1 MGIKKQPD
9 SINET
14 RAVVKNVE
22 QNRTTSL
29 IWSADHA
36 PNPLTRVGSLSCVEH
51 CGDILIKG
59 AAAGGQTRW
68 GRRPERVGAKNAFVT
83 FAGYSLPRSDLV
95 SRALSRAPAYTLS
108 PGSTAGALFCGGRR
122 RRYHEPQMTCRSP
135 RAPSARARTRK
146 ALHLRHMQHIRD
158 SADLCACRVAL
169 CFAGVSGD
177 RRRRR
182 HP

>member
-59 AAAGGQTRW
+59 AAAWGQTCR
-68 GRRPERVGAKNAFVT
+68 GRRPERGKNAFVT
-83 FAGYSLPRSDLV
+83 FAGYSLPRGDLV

-108 PGSTAGALFCGGRR
+108 PEALPGLFFCGGRR
-122 RRYHEPQMTCRSP
+122 RRYHEPQMTRRSP
-135 RAPSARARTRK
+135 RAPSARTGTRK

>member
-51 CGDILIKG
+51 CGDILING
-59 AAAGGQTRW
+59 AAAGGQ
-68 GRRPERVGAKNAFVT
+68 AC
-83 FAGYSLPRSDLV
+83 
-95 SRALSRAPAYTLS
+95 RADDQSAVKTPLGLS
-108 PGSTAGALFCGGRR
+108 PGTHCRAAACSPGA
-122 RRYHEPQMTCRSP
+122 PASP
-135 RAPSARARTRK
+135 LSPEALPGFFSAADVDGTTS
-146 ALHLRHMQHIRD
+146 LR
-158 SADLCACRVAL
+158 
-169 CFAGVSGD
+169 
-177 RRRRR
+177 
-182 HP
+182 

>member
-29 IWSADHA
+29 IWSDHG

-51 CGDILIKG
+51 CGDILIEG
-59 AAAGGQTRW
+59 AAGGGQTCR
-68 GRRPERVGAKNAFVT
+68 GRRPERVGAKNDFVT

-95 SRALSRAPAYTLS
+95 SRALARAPAYTLS
-108 PGSTAGALFCGGRR
+108 PEALPGLFF
-122 RRYHEPQMTCRSP
+122 
-135 RAPSARARTRK
+135 AA
-146 ALHLRHMQHIRD
+146 
-158 SADLCACRVAL
+158 ADV
-169 CFAGVSGD
+169 D
-177 RRRRR
+177 
-182 HP
+182 